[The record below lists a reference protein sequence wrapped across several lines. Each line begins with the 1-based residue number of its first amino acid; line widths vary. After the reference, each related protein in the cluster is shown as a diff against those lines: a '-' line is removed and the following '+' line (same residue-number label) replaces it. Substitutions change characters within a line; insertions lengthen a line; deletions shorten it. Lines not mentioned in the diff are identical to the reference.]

1 MLQRFHRRNKG
12 IGIHTSPGALPMP
25 KHPSVG
31 VKTDRVKGK
40 DINGQVVTLERTQPR
55 QLSLFQTFLSDE
67 ERYSN
72 TIELYDAV
80 PKYFSNHKIMT
91 SMRKSGQYLPI
102 LKRTFEFC
110 RKVAFSRVWESV
122 SR

>member
-1 MLQRFHRRNKG
+1 
-12 IGIHTSPGALPMP
+12 MP
-25 KHPSVG
+25 EPTIAAA
-31 VKTDRVKGK
+31 KTDHIKGK

-80 PKYFSNHKIMT
+80 PKYFSNHKTMA

-102 LKRTFEFC
+102 LKR
-110 RKVAFSRVWESV
+110 ESLNLSQFV
-122 SR
+122 EDQNGPRTEQIRPSWP

>member
-1 MLQRFHRRNKG
+1 
-12 IGIHTSPGALPMP
+12 MP
-25 KHPSVG
+25 KNTSTG

-40 DINGQVVTLERTQPR
+40 DINGQVVTLERTQPK

-80 PKYFSNHKIMT
+80 PKYFSNHKIMDT
-91 SMRKSGQYLPI
+91 VVRI
-102 LKRTFEFC
+102 LGHVMYIPYAPRARPE
-110 RKVAFSRVWESV
+110 
-122 SR
+122 

>member
-1 MLQRFHRRNKG
+1 
-12 IGIHTSPGALPMP
+12 MP

-80 PKYFSNHKIMT
+80 PKYFSNHKII
-91 SMRKSGQYLPI
+91 G
-102 LKRTFEFC
+102 
-110 RKVAFSRVWESV
+110 SV
-122 SR
+122 RGNYGAIISVRAT

>member
-1 MLQRFHRRNKG
+1 
-12 IGIHTSPGALPMP
+12 MP
-25 KHPSVG
+25 KHPSAG

-72 TIELYDAV
+72 TIELQQFPA
-80 PKYFSNHKIMT
+80 NH
-91 SMRKSGQYLPI
+91 
-102 LKRTFEFC
+102 
-110 RKVAFSRVWESV
+110 
-122 SR
+122 